1 MRVNKQALL
10 SFIQEQGMVTFED
23 VEQFFER
30 SGCKYKG
37 KEVISFLESH
47 RVAWSGWNKRA
58 ANALVELWAAG
69 KIVLREA
76 DALHPAPVPAPFNK
90 NEQLYQNFYVRT
102 IICPKREDV

>member
-30 SGCKYKG
+30 SGYKYKG
-37 KEVISFLESH
+37 EEVMSFRESH

-58 ANALVELWAAG
+58 ANAIGELWAAED
-69 KIVLREA
+69 IIFREA
-76 DALHPAPVPAPFNK
+76 DALHPAPAPRPFRNNEELFK
-90 NEQLYQNFYVRT
+90 NLFIRV
-102 IICPKREDV
+102 IICSGEEEA